1 MGIVNVVINL
11 TASNIIY
18 IGRFLKMKYI
28 LVCSCHK
35 MDKKASEA
43 FSILFPKE
51 ILPEIIKGKD
61 RIYKLAKS
69 LENDHMLA
77 ISKLGGKFAY
87 YVELDDNKII
97 KEYDLVKGKRIA

>member
-1 MGIVNVVINL
+1 M
-11 TASNIIY
+11 
-18 IGRFLKMKYI
+18 RYI

-43 FSILFPKE
+43 FCLLFPDE
-51 ILPEIIKGKD
+51 LLPEIIKGKD
-61 RIYKLAKS
+61 RIYKLAKD
-69 LENDHMLA
+69 LENDHLLA

-87 YVELDDNKII
+87 YVELENNKII